1 MTKETNSLAE
11 YTALKTEQTYRI
23 QTRDNSMITVF
34 LVVGGLSILSLSSDS
49 NTKFLLLI
57 PFISFSCFWVYI
69 SNDFYISK
77 IRNYL
82 KDNPANKGWE
92 SFHKADNLNCL
103 RKSYTFV
110 AKFIGFLLPS
120 IYSIYFNKGMFYSIS
135 FELAV
140 ILIASI
146 LCIVN
151 LILIFLTIDY

>member
-34 LVVGGLSILSLSSDS
+34 LVVGGLSILSLSSEA
-49 NTKFLLLI
+49 NIKFLLLI

-82 KDNPANKGWE
+82 KNNPANSGWE
-92 SFHKADNLNCL
+92 SFHKADN
-103 RKSYTFV
+103 
-110 AKFIGFLLPS
+110 
-120 IYSIYFNKGMFYSIS
+120 FNG
-135 FELAV
+135 L
-140 ILIASI
+140 
-146 LCIVN
+146 
-151 LILIFLTIDY
+151 